1 MKINRESER
10 GIANFSWLKAKHS
23 FSFGQYFNPYKMNYN
38 SLRVINEDLIEP
50 NSGFPTH
57 SHDNMEILTFVIKG
71 KLAHKDSLGNIEYL
85 ENDKIQRMYA
95 GSGISHSEYNA
106 SDKEPLN
113 LLQIWIEPNVVN
125 LDPDYNEKDLDY
137 SLKEQLLVS
146 PTGRDNSIKIY
157 QDVEVFLINLKEG
170 DKIELNPKKDSYTH
184 IVNGSIITNDDNAF
198 YGDSIESTSK
208 LSVLAKEDSK
218 LLFFNFLK

>member
-1 MKINRESER
+1 MRINRESER

-23 FSFGQYFNPYKMNYN
+23 FSFGQYFNPYKINYN